1 MAIYTSNTSDK
12 SKKKAKKLL
21 LMGGLG
27 FHLFYVGR
35 IKYGIIRFVL
45 GILFWV
51 LLFTGI
57 AEGEFGMIFGGIV
70 CMIVFNIVDYIK
82 LCLGTFRDNVGAFLR
97 E

>member
-1 MAIYTSNTSDK
+1 MANYTTNTSDK
-12 SKKKAKKLL
+12 LKKKAKKLL

-35 IKYGIIRFVL
+35 IKFGIVRFIIGVL
-45 GILFWV
+45 LWV
-51 LLFTGI
+51 LFFTGI

-70 CMIVFNIVDYIK
+70 FLVIFNAVDYIK